1 VRAVTQAPDQQT
13 FTFSTRTVAY
23 FVLATPAFPG
33 WTANLDGHPTAIQQ
47 IAGVL
52 PAIKVG
58 PGTYTMRYIY
68 APSSVRLG
76 TMLSV
81 VGLLVA
87 LAWLIAGRR
96 FKPGYAN
103 TDEILAV
110 PAALRKIAPTLKGRS
125 SM

>member
-1 VRAVTQAPDQQT
+1 M
-13 FTFSTRTVAY
+13 S
-23 FVLATPAFPG
+23 
-33 WTANLDGHPTAIQQ
+33 
-47 IAGVL
+47 
-52 PAIKVG
+52 
-58 PGTYTMRYIY
+58 YIY

-96 FKPGYAN
+96 FKPGYAK

-110 PAALRKIAPTLKGRS
+110 PAALRKIAPKLKGRS